1 MKTVTFRVDDELLS
15 VAKGYK
21 INISEACRNG
31 IQSAIDREKKIREL
45 LNEE

>member
-1 MKTVTFRVDDELLS
+1 MKTVTFRVKDDLVA
-15 VAKGYK
+15 VAKRYK

-31 IQSAIDREKKIREL
+31 IQSAIEREKKIREL